1 VTSQPQTF
9 SRRSSDGAAATPDV
23 ARLKGARLINMPEP
37 ERGMEL
43 NSELIKQLT
52 GGDTYT
58 GRFLNENSFEF
69 TMEGKIFINTN
80 HLPRVSDDTVFAS
93 GRAKII
99 PFERHFTEDE
109 QDKGLKQFFRRTEN
123 KSAILNWLVWGYR
136 LILEVGFEPPQR
148 VIAAIAAYRQDAD
161 IIGVFLAE
169 YTVEQEKSRLATP
182 VLYSHYATWA
192 KENGYKALNNK
203 NFVGELRKRCD
214 VRKDRYSNVVVGRAL
229 TFDTDLPA

>member
-1 VTSQPQTF
+1 
-9 SRRSSDGAAATPDV
+9 
-23 ARLKGARLINMPEP
+23 MPEP
-37 ERGMEL
+37 EKGMEL
-43 NSELIKQLT
+43 NAALIKQLT

-99 PFERHFTEDE
+99 PFERHFTENE
-109 QDKGLKQFFRRTEN
+109 QDKGLKQFFRRMEN

-136 LILEVGFEPPQR
+136 LILEVGFDPPQR
-148 VIAAIAAYRQDAD
+148 VVEAVAAYRQEAD
-161 IIGVFLAE
+161 VIGVFLAE
-169 YTVEQEKSRLATP
+169 YTVAEEKSRLSTSL
-182 VLYSHYATWA
+182 LYSHYAAWA
-192 KENGYKALNNK
+192 KDNGYKALNNK

-214 VRKDRYSNVVVGRAL
+214 IRKDSHSNVVVGIAL
-229 TFDTDLPA
+229 SFDSGLPA